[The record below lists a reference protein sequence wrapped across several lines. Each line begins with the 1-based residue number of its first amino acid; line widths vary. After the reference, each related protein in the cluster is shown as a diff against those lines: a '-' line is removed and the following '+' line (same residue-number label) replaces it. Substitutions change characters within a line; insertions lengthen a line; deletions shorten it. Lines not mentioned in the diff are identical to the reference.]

1 MIIDLILDRKD
12 GSSYSPKE
20 FRRRVAEYGET
31 WPEISAPILEALD
44 NGTDGTIKAA
54 LCQYVI
60 GNEYNP
66 EICNYICSV
75 PWQDQADASHSFRV
89 GDILYSS
96 WGYEQTN
103 VCFYRVMALN
113 GKSMVTLKRC
123 YLPEANSEACGPM
136 AEHVSFRIPGAD
148 EPVSYAKGEPIRRKV
163 KTSRYNGLDYVD
175 IADYETARL
184 YDGGSLYRSWY
195 A

>member
-1 MIIDLILDRKD
+1 MIIDLILDRKC

-31 WPEISAPILEALD
+31 WPEMAAPILEAMD

-66 EICNYICSV
+66 EICDYICSV
-75 PWQDQADASHSFRV
+75 SWQDKAEAAHPFRV

-96 WGYEQTN
+96 WGYDQTN
-103 VCFYRVMALN
+103 ITLYRVMALN
-113 GKSMVTLKRC
+113 GKTMITLQECVLPIKTRDAYSSM
-123 YLPEANSEACGPM
+123 SQD
-136 AEHVSFRIPGAD
+136 VSFRIPAPD
-148 EPVSYAKGEPIRRKV
+148 EPVKLVGKPMKRKV
-163 KTSRYNGLDYVD
+163 KQEYRGTRYEVD
-175 IADYETARL
+175 ISGHETAREYAGQTL
-184 YDGGSLYRSWY
+184 YQSWY

>member
-1 MIIDLILDRKD
+1 MIIDLILDRKC

-31 WPEISAPILEALD
+31 WPEMVAPILEAMD

-66 EICNYICSV
+66 EICDYICSV
-75 PWQDQADASHSFRV
+75 PWQDKTEATHPFRV

-96 WGYEQTN
+96 WGYDQTN
-103 VCFYRVMALN
+103 INLYRVMALN
-113 GKSMVTLKRC
+113 GKTMITLQECVLPIKTRDAYSSM
-123 YLPEANSEACGPM
+123 SQD
-136 AEHVSFRIPGAD
+136 VSFRIPAPD
-148 EPVSYAKGEPIRRKV
+148 EPVKLVGKPMKRKV
-163 KTSRYNGLDYVD
+163 KQEYRGTRYEVD
-175 IADYETARL
+175 ISGHETAREYASQTL
-184 YDGGSLYRSWY
+184 YQSWY